1 MIRSRCARAAAA
13 AAFLLAASLGLAGG
27 SPATAGQLTVK
38 GSDTMVILAQ
48 AWAERFMQLHP
59 GHQVAVTGGG
69 SGTGIAALINGT
81 TDLANCSREMKK
93 SEIDKCKDRGFV
105 PVPHTV
111 ALDGI
116 SIAVHA
122 SNPVRSLSLDQLYGI
137 YTGKITDWAQVG
149 GKPGKIIVL
158 SRESNS
164 GTYVY
169 FRDFV
174 LKRQNYRPDALLMPS
189 TNTIQ
194 QEISKNP
201 NAIGY
206 GGRAYFEGKPN
217 VKVIPVSAKT
227 GGPAIEPTDENVRN
241 KKYPIARPLF
251 IYSKGAPSGLA
262 KQFIDFAKSPEGQS
276 LVNKVGY
283 VSLK

>member
-1 MIRSRCARAAAA
+1 MRLSNTQRMVAAAA
-13 AAFLLAASLGLAGG
+13 ALMLAFGLSVGRVGAAAGSLVL
-27 SPATAGQLTVK
+27 K

-48 AWAERFMQLHP
+48 AWAEAFMKRHP
-59 GHQVAVTGGG
+59 QVSVSVTGGG

-81 TDLANCSREMKK
+81 TDLANCSRAMKS
-93 SEIDKCKDRGFV
+93 SEIAKCKERGFV
-105 PVPHTV
+105 PVAHTV

-122 SNPVRSLSLDQLYGI
+122 SNPISSLSLDQLYGI
-137 YTGKITDWAQVG
+137 YTGKINDWQQVG
-149 GKPGKIIVL
+149 GKPGKILAL

-174 LKRQNYRPDALLMPS
+174 LRGQNYRPDALLMPS
-189 TNTIQ
+189 TKSIQ
-194 QEISKNP
+194 QEISGNP

-206 GGRAYFEGKPN
+206 GGLAYFEGKPN
-217 VKVIPVSAKT
+217 VKVLPIAEKGKAPVYPSDDN
-227 GGPAIEPTDENVRN
+227 IR
-241 KKYPIARPLF
+241 KKVYPIARPLY
-251 IYSKGAPSGLA
+251 IYSKGKPTGFAA
-262 KQFIDFAKSPEGQS
+262 EFIRFCLSPEGQA
-276 LVNKVGY
+276 LVTKVGY